1 MILEDYNSFLFAYL
15 KEQANIL
22 LLEVDMEGT
31 IVYANKF
38 ACAITGKDLKGTH
51 LADLFSVSNA
61 DPIKLL
67 LEQKAEKM
75 MFNVNM
81 ADDLPQTFYFSTF
94 KNGDLTFILAELN
107 YDEVEGL
114 RKNLIYLN
122 NDLNNITRELQKKNI
137 QLGQLD
143 QLKNQFLGMAA
154 HDLRNP
160 IGNIMMSS
168 EYILDMD
175 GKNLSDAARELL
187 SIINTSSQFMLGLID
202 NLLDVV
208 KIESGKFDLHFEET
222 DLGIFLAT
230 VVRFNA
236 ILAKNKEIQITLNV
250 PTVLPPILIDR
261 DKITQVLTN
270 LLTNA
275 VKFSSKG
282 TEVIV
287 SAIQKGEEVY
297 ISVQDHGQ
305 GIPENEISMLF
316 KPFSK
321 VSVKSTGGEKSTG
334 LGLSIAKSIIT
345 HHHGRIWAE
354 SKQGQG
360 SIFTFTLPLTQ
371 NKLS

>member
-22 LLEVDMEGT
+22 LLEVNMEGT

-51 LADLFSVSNA
+51 LANLFSVSNA

-222 DLGIFLAT
+222 DLGIFLAS

-275 VKFSSKG
+275 VKFSSQG
-282 TEVIV
+282 TEIIV
-287 SAIQKGEEVY
+287 SAIQTDKEVY

-316 KPFSK
+316 KPFSN
-321 VSVKSTGGEKSTG
+321 VSVRSTGGEKSTG
-334 LGLSIAKSIIT
+334 LGLSIAKSIVT
-345 HHHGRIWAE
+345 HHNGRIWVE

>member
-22 LLEVDMEGT
+22 LLEVNMEGT

-51 LADLFSVSNA
+51 LANLFSVSNA

-122 NDLNNITRELQKKNI
+122 NDLNNITRELQKKNV
-137 QLGQLD
+137 QLGHLD
-143 QLKNQFLGMAA
+143 HLKSQFLGMAA

-160 IGNIMMSS
+160 IGNIMMCS

-175 GKNLSDAARELL
+175 GKKLSDAAHELL

-222 DLGIFLAT
+222 DLGIFLAS

-236 ILAKNKEIQITLNV
+236 ILAKNKEIQIKLSV
-250 PTVLPPILIDR
+250 PTVLPLILIDR

-287 SAIQKGEEVY
+287 SAIQKGKEVY

-321 VSVKSTGGEKSTG
+321 VSVKSTEGEKSTG
-334 LGLSIAKSIIT
+334 LGLSIAKSIVT
-345 HHHGRIWAE
+345 HHKGRIWAE